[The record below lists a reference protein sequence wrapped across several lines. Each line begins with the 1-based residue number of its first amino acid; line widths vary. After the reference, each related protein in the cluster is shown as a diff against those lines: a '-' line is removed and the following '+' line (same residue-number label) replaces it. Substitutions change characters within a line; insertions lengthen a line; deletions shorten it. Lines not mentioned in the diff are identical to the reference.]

1 MISTLARQDWEDL
14 RARGLDATLE
24 DFDRLNQIALRLTDG
39 AETTAANFPRVGW
52 AGDVPFFQPTY
63 QAFAWYLAYCDR
75 LADPA
80 ERDAAW
86 FYALAHCREIG
97 AFKSLTGRTAIND
110 AVNAWLASLPV
121 TADEIRRACRYAAS
135 GFDDA
140 EAGRTDEEKSKTDE
154 EKKNAN
160 LDALHRKLLSAA
172 AASGVSPSELEAMT
186 PASIREIERVARE
199 KNGERLCLDK
209 SSMQKD
215 YDLARREIYR
225 RLLKE
230 KEARDALSAK
240 EADNG
245 QRN

>member
-1 MISTLARQDWEDL
+1 MVSELARGDWEDL
-14 RARGLDATLE
+14 RAQGLDPTLD

-63 QAFAWYLAYCDR
+63 QAFAWYLAYGDR
-75 LADPA
+75 LDDSS
-80 ERDAAW
+80 EKDAAW

-97 AFKSLTGRTAIND
+97 AFKALTDRTTIKH
-110 AVNAWLASLPV
+110 AVNAWIATLPV

-140 EAGRTDEEKSKTDE
+140 EAGQTDAEKAQTDE
-154 EKKNAN
+154 EKKKAN
-160 LDALHRKLLSAA
+160 LDALHRKLLAAA
-172 AASGVSPSELEAMT
+172 AASGISPSGLEAMT

-199 KNGERLCLDK
+199 KNGERLSLDK
-209 SSMQKD
+209 SAMQKD

-225 RLLKE
+225 RLTKE
-230 KEARDALSAK
+230 REARDAPVAK
-240 EADNG
+240 GGGE
-245 QRN
+245 

>member
-1 MISTLARQDWEDL
+1 MVSELARGDWEEL
-14 RARGLDATLE
+14 REQGLEPTLD
-24 DFDRLNQIALRLTDG
+24 DFDRLNQIALRLADG

-63 QAFAWYLAYCDR
+63 QAFAWYLTYCDR
-75 LADPA
+75 LSDSA

-97 AFKSLTGRTAIND
+97 AFKSLTDRTSIKD
-110 AVNAWLASLPV
+110 AVNAWIASLPV

-140 EAGRTDEEKSKTDE
+140 EAGQTDAEKAKTDE
-154 EKKNAN
+154 EKKNEN
-160 LDALHRKLLSAA
+160 LDALHRKLLAAA

-186 PASIREIERVARE
+186 PASIREIERVAKE

-209 SSMQKD
+209 SAIQKD
-215 YDLARREIYR
+215 YDLARRDIYR
-225 RLLKE
+225 RLKNDSE
-230 KEARDALSAK
+230 ERNANVAK
-240 EADNG
+240 EAANG
-245 QRN
+245 